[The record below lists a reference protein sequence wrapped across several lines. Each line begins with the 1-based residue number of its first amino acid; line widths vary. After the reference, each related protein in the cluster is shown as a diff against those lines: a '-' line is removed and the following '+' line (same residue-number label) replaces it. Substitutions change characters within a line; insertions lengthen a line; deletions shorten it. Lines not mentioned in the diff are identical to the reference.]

1 MKINMD
7 VQLIGL
13 QGEPI
18 KRGKEEVTLKLI
30 AMNALLLPVEKDD
43 EKKKYEKWELYKKI
57 KNERGNEVY
66 LTVSEIAMIKEL
78 IGKHEPPLIM
88 GQCWDLIEGGKQE

>member
-1 MKINMD
+1 MN
-7 VQLIGL
+7 VQLVGL

-43 EKKKYEKWELYKKI
+43 EKKKYEKWDIYKKI
-57 KNERGNEVY
+57 KSESNSEVD
-66 LTVSEIAMIKEL
+66 LSVPEIALIKEL

-88 GQCWDLIEGGKQE
+88 GQCWDIIEGNK